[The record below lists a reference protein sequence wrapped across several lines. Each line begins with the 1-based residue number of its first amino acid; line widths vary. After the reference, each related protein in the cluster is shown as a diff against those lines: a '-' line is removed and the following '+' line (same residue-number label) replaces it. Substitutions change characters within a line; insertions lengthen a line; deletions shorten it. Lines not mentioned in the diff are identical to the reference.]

1 MKIKDKRRLCEDFGS
16 LMRGDVFSL
25 DENGI
30 FYMKIVDVHME
41 DEVIGNGISLR
52 DGEMLC
58 IADEC
63 LVYPVNC
70 ELVIE

>member
-1 MKIKDKRRLCEDFGS
+1 MKIKDNRRLCEDFGS
-16 LMRGDVFSL
+16 LMLGDVFSL

-30 FYMKIVDVHME
+30 FYMKIVDVYTE
-41 DEVIGNGISLR
+41 DELPGNAVSLR

-58 IADEC
+58 IKDEC
-63 LVYPVNC
+63 IVYPVNC

>member
-30 FYMKIVDVHME
+30 FYMKIVDVHIE
-41 DEVIGNGISLR
+41 DEVIGNAISLR

-58 IADEC
+58 VSDEC